1 MQSAAPTEMSEI
13 RVDMRDGS
21 NRLYP
26 SIVDNYFGHKQLNI
40 LKSSADHPRRTFHFT
55 RTTGRQIRRGVFP
68 SVIDLQRVITRY
80 IDAYNSDCWRFVR
93 ATSAKVMFVKLVQGP
108 CTCTF

>member
-40 LKSSADHPRRTFHFT
+40 LKSSADHRRRTFHFT
-55 RTTGRQIRRGVFP
+55 RTSASWLNAVNDFLSPSPAAKSDAEFFP

-80 IDAYNSDCWRFVR
+80 IDAYNSDCWRFV
-93 ATSAKVMFVKLVQGP
+93 
-108 CTCTF
+108 